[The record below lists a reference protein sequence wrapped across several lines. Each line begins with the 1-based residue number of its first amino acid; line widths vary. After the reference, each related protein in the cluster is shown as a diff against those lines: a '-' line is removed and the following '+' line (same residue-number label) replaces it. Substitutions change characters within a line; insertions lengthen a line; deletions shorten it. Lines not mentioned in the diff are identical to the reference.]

1 MDNFT
6 LDIVGRLI
14 PIIRNSHTLLTATKI
29 HQALR
34 DHGITHVVGLT
45 DNLCLV
51 LFQFLIDDPGIEV
64 INVSREGEAFALASG
79 LYLGGKKP
87 IVLIQNT
94 GFLESGDAFRGTS
107 WNMKIPQVILMG
119 YRGYKTLDPEIERK
133 DSVAEFTEPTLKAW
147 NIPYY
152 IMIDDGDIDMVTTAF
167 EQAQSTSLPV
177 AILVAET
184 TV

>member
-1 MDNFT
+1 MFATRWVFDIKVANKFAPTVGLIESRTDGGSTLNF
-6 LDIVGRLI
+6 
-14 PIIRNSHTLLTATKI
+14 PIMLSASKI

-45 DNLCLV
+45 DNLCLA

-94 GFLESGDAFRGTS
+94 GFLE
-107 WNMKIPQVILMG
+107 L
-119 YRGYKTLDPEIERK
+119 
-133 DSVAEFTEPTLKAW
+133 
-147 NIPYY
+147 
-152 IMIDDGDIDMVTTAF
+152 
-167 EQAQSTSLPV
+167 
-177 AILVAET
+177 
-184 TV
+184 

>member
-1 MDNFT
+1 M
-6 LDIVGRLI
+6 L
-14 PIIRNSHTLLTATKI
+14 SASKI
-29 HQALR
+29 HDALKEQ
-34 DHGITHVVGLT
+34 GITHIVGLT
-45 DNLCLV
+45 DNLCRV
-51 LFQFLIDDPGIEV
+51 LFQSLMDDPEIEV

-79 LYLGGKKP
+79 LHLGGKKP
-87 IVLIQNT
+87 VVLIQNT

-119 YRGYKTLDPEIERK
+119 YRGYKTLAPEVEKK

-147 NIPYY
+147 NIPHYTMLNDAD
-152 IMIDDGDIDMVTTAF
+152 IRMIDAAF

-177 AILVAET
+177 AVLVAET